1 VTDAPTESQG
11 GEPVNQSDS
20 DVFFTLSLD
29 LLCIAGMDGYFR
41 KINPAFTETLGWSM
55 DELVRRPFLEFVH
68 PDDQAATLAEIAKLS
83 AGITTIRFENR
94 YLTREGGW
102 RWLAWNTRPDAA
114 TGTLYAVARDVTRE
128 RELNQALRRAKEEA
142 ERASTMKSQFLAN
155 MSHELRTPLNAII
168 GYSEML
174 GEDAQADG
182 NEQLETDLGR
192 VRDAGRHLLDLINQM
207 LDLSKVEAGR
217 METFFEAIEVS
228 NLVDSLK
235 STIRPLVS
243 TGTNRFRVEVADDV
257 PVLTTDAAKLRQVL
271 LNLLVNGMKFTHDG
285 EVALS
290 AERSPVIPGGVR
302 FSVTDTGIG
311 MNEDELSR
319 VFEPFAQADVSTTRR
334 YGGTGLGL
342 SICSRFCDLLGAK
355 LTVSSAPGEGTNFV
369 VDVPSGA
376 PTDAVAVPHGQVDDF
391 TAQTADEVQH
401 GDVVLVI
408 DDDRDA
414 RAILVRMLEMNG
426 HRVVSASGAEEGL
439 ALARRL
445 RPHAVTLDLLM
456 PGQDGWQILQ
466 ALKEDPA
473 LRHTAVII
481 VSMLDETPLAFSL
494 GADAFLSKP
503 IDRETLGGTLD
514 RCLAT
519 APADA
524 RALVVEDDA
533 MAREMVV
540 RLLES
545 RGWEV
550 AEAAD
555 GLQAWE
561 ALTVSAPPDIVIVDL
576 LMPGLTGFEL
586 LDRMQA
592 TTELSAVPV
601 VVLTG
606 RDLTTAE
613 RDLLDGRVRKI
624 LEKSAVS
631 GDEIATT
638 IRRATRRTGRHAAV
652 EDS

>member
-1 VTDAPTESQG
+1 ME
-11 GEPVNQSDS
+11 QSDS

-41 KINPAFTETLGWSM
+41 KINPAFTEILGWSL
-55 DELVRRPFLEFVH
+55 DELTTRPFVDFVH
-68 PDDQAATLAEIAKLS
+68 PDDQAATLAEVAKLS
-83 AGITTIRFENR
+83 EGITTIRFENR
-94 YLTREGGW
+94 YLTRDGTW
-102 RWLAWNTRPDAA
+102 RWLAWNTRPDTAS
-114 TGTLYAVARDVTRE
+114 GTLYAVARDVTRE
-128 RELNQALRRAKEEA
+128 RELNAALLKAKEEA
-142 ERASTMKSQFLAN
+142 EHASTMKSQFLAN

-174 GEDAQADG
+174 GEDALADG
-182 NEQLETDLGR
+182 NEQLEDDLGR

-228 NLVDSLK
+228 SLLDSLR
-235 STIRPLVS
+235 STIRPLAAA
-243 TGTNRFRVEVADDV
+243 GTNRFRVDMADDL
-257 PVLTTDAAKLRQVL
+257 PVLTTDAVKLRQVL
-271 LNLLVNGMKFTHDG
+271 LNLLVNAMKFTHDG
-285 EVALS
+285 DVVLR
-290 AERSPVIPGGVR
+290 AERSPTIAGGVR
-302 FSVTDTGIG
+302 FTVTDTGIG
-311 MNEDELSR
+311 MNKEELSR

-342 SICSRFCDLLGAK
+342 SICSRFCDLLGAS
-355 LTVSSAPGEGTNFV
+355 LDVSSTPGQGTSFV

-376 PTDAVAVPHGQVDDF
+376 PTGARGDAQAPADDL
-391 TAQTADEVQH
+391 TAGAAEEAQH

-445 RPHAVTLDLLM
+445 RPQAVTLDLLM

-466 ALKEDPA
+466 ALKEDPT

-503 IDRETLGGTLD
+503 INRETLGGTLD

-540 RLLES
+540 RLLQS
-545 RGWEV
+545 RGWQV
-550 AEAAD
+550 AGAAD

-561 ALTVSAPPDIVIVDL
+561 TLTQSAPPDILIIDL
-576 LMPGLTGFEL
+576 LMPGMTGFEL
-586 LDRMQA
+586 LDRLQA
-592 TTELSAVPV
+592 TPELASVPV

-606 RDLTTAE
+606 RDLSAAE
-613 RDLLDGRVRKI
+613 RELLSGRVRQI

-631 GDEIATT
+631 GEDIAKT
-638 IRRATRRTGRHAAV
+638 IRRATRRTGRHGAV
-652 EDS
+652 KDS

>member
-1 VTDAPTESQG
+1 MTH
-11 GEPVNQSDS
+11 SDS

-41 KINPAFTETLGWSM
+41 KINPAFTEILGWSM
-55 DELVRRPFLEFVH
+55 DELTTRPFVEFVH
-68 PDDQAATLAEIAKLS
+68 PDDQTATLAEVAKLS
-83 AGITTIRFENR
+83 EGLMTIRFENR
-94 YLTREGGW
+94 YLTRDGRW

-114 TGTLYAVARDVTRE
+114 SGTLYAVARDVTRE
-128 RELNQALRRAKEEA
+128 RELNHALLKAKEEA
-142 ERASTMKSQFLAN
+142 ERASSMKSQFLAN

-182 NEQLETDLGR
+182 NEQLEDDLGR

-228 NLVDSLK
+228 SLIDSLS
-235 STIRPLVS
+235 STVRPLVS
-243 TGTNRFRVEVADDV
+243 TGTNEFRVALDDDV
-257 PVLTTDAAKLRQVL
+257 PVLTTDAVKLRQVL
-271 LNLLVNGMKFTHDG
+271 LNLLVNALKFTHDG
-285 EVALS
+285 EVALR
-290 AERSPVIPGGVR
+290 AERSPSIPGGVR
-302 FSVTDTGIG
+302 FTVTDTGIG
-311 MNEDELSR
+311 MNQDELSR

-342 SICSRFCDLLGAK
+342 SICARFCDLLGAS
-355 LTVSSAPGEGTNFV
+355 LDVTSTPDEGTTFV
-369 VDVPSGA
+369 VDVPNGA
-376 PTDAVAVPHGQVDDF
+376 PTDAPGAAPSLVDDF
-391 TAQTADEVQH
+391 TASAAEEVQH

-445 RPHAVTLDLLM
+445 RPQAVTLDLLM

-466 ALKEDPA
+466 ALKEDPT

-503 IDRETLGGTLD
+503 INRETLGGTLD
-514 RCLAT
+514 RCLAA
-519 APADA
+519 APTDA

-550 AEAAD
+550 AQAAD
-555 GLQAWE
+555 GLEAWE
-561 ALTVSAPPDIVIVDL
+561 ALQVSAPPDILIIDL
-576 LMPGLTGFEL
+576 LLPGLTGFEL
-586 LDRMQA
+586 LDRLQ
-592 TTELSAVPV
+592 TSAALASIPV

-606 RDLTTAE
+606 RDLTAAE
-613 RDLLDGRVRKI
+613 RELLDGRVRKI

-631 GDEIATT
+631 GEEIAKT
-638 IRRATRRTGRHAAV
+638 IRRATRRTGRHSAV
-652 EDS
+652 GDSDS